1 MQRIFIVGCPRSGT
15 TLVQAMLARHPAVLT
30 LPETAFFEHLC
41 GDLKWRWGDRDVRPQ
56 RRRLR
61 QRLGFARKRAHAALG
76 MLQRRLSNEAARLP
90 WPLRTE
96 SCARRFVDLLDA
108 RAHAEGRTAWIEKTP
123 YHLLYIPEIEYHVP
137 NARFVHVIRPGED
150 VLASIADANLRYENN
165 NAFGGGTVHWSRR
178 WNRAAQIHREHAR
191 QPHHHFVFLDDLTRD
206 KHREWLRLCAFLQI
220 DAAAE
225 LDASCDQPI
234 ADLQSEPWKRDALS
248 GQPGQTRRKAESMF
262 GPQVREWLRRQLTPY
277 EELRRSCKGAERHV
291 ERDKVRY
298 LSR

>member
-1 MQRIFIVGCPRSGT
+1 MQRIFVVGCPRSGT

-30 LPETAFFEHLC
+30 LPETAFFECLC

-61 QRLGFARKRAHAALG
+61 QRLGFAHKRAYKALD
-76 MLQRRLSNEAARLP
+76 MLQRCLAREAAAHLPRL
-90 WPLRTE
+90 LRTAG
-96 SCARRFVDLLDA
+96 CVRRFIGLLDA
-108 RAHAEGRTAWIEKTP
+108 RAYAEGRTAWIEKTP
-123 YHLLYIPEIEYHVP
+123 YHLLYIPEIEHYVP
-137 NARFVHVIRPGED
+137 DARFIHVIRPGED

-191 QPHHHFVFLDDLTRD
+191 QPHHHFVFLDDLTSD
-206 KHREWLRLCAFLQI
+206 MHREWRRLCEFLQI

-225 LDASCDQPI
+225 LDASCDQLI
-234 ADLQSEPWKRDALS
+234 ADLDSEPWKREALS
-248 GQPGQTRRKAESMF
+248 GLPGQTRDKAESLF
-262 GPQVREWLRRQLTPY
+262 GPKMREWLQRKLTPY
-277 EELRRSCKGAERHV
+277 EELRRCCKGDEQDTGR
-291 ERDKVRY
+291 KVRY

>member
-30 LPETAFFEHLC
+30 LPETAFFEQLC
-41 GDLKWRWGDRDVRPQ
+41 GDLKWRWGDRDARPQ

-61 QRLGFARKRAHAALG
+61 QRLGFAHKRAHAALG

-96 SCARRFVDLLDA
+96 SCVRRFVDLLDA
-108 RAHAEGRTAWIEKTP
+108 RAQAEGRAAWIEKTP

-178 WNRAAQIHREHAR
+178 WNRAAQIHRAHAQ
-191 QPHHHFVFLDDLTRD
+191 QPHHHFVFLDDLIRD
-206 KHREWLRLCAFLQI
+206 MHGEWQRLCAFLCI

-225 LDASCDQPI
+225 LDASCGQPI
-234 ADLQSEPWKRDALS
+234 ADLGHEPWKRGAVD
-248 GQPGQTRRKAESMF
+248 GRPGRVQRKAEGVF
-262 GPQVREWLRRQLTPY
+262 GPKAREWLRRQLFPY
-277 EELRRSCKGAERHV
+277 DELRRSCRGDASRAEG
-291 ERDKVRY
+291 KQP
-298 LSR
+298 SRLFR